1 MDDSSFTGERI
12 GLLARF
18 ESADDER
25 LVVVGFVLLCFIVL
39 SVRGVWTLFSLSWVR
54 LVHGQLTFCF
64 VVLHREEMK
73 DRVLVELR
81 WNSLSYVASFGCGS
95 LSELVFFGAHNP

>member
-1 MDDSSFTGERI
+1 M
-12 GLLARF
+12 ARF

-25 LVVVGFVLLCFIVL
+25 LVVVGFVLICFIVL
-39 SVRGVWTLFSLSWVR
+39 SVRGVWTLFGLSWVR
-54 LVHGQLTFCF
+54 LVHGELTFCF
-64 VVLHREEMK
+64 VVLLREEMK

-81 WNSLSYVASFGCGS
+81 WNSLSYGASFGCGS

>member
-1 MDDSSFTGERI
+1 M

-25 LVVVGFVLLCFIVL
+25 LVVVGFVLFGFIF
-39 SVRGVWTLFSLSWVR
+39 VRERSWTLFSLSWVR
-54 LVHGQLTFCF
+54 LVHGQLTFVV

-73 DRVLVELR
+73 DRILVEFR
-81 WNSLSYVASFGCGS
+81 WNSFSYDALRSS